1 MNLLDLDKR
10 WQRFNDA
17 DRVCPCCGKTFG
29 GVFDIGFD
37 HPLTWPHENRADSGL
52 DVIEVGDDKLSADL
66 CRVGEDRFIRCVVLL
81 PIRGSDES
89 FAFGA
94 WGSVHPDSFARY
106 VEAWNADNW
115 SDFEGC
121 FAWLA
126 NDLPGFESEEPI
138 ACNLSVGDGS
148 HRPSLQAQD
157 GPLKEAQENG
167 ISFDDLLDIYA
178 ATGNDIRAHLTAD

>member
-17 DRVCPCCGKTFG
+17 NRECPCCGQTYG

-37 HPLTWPHENRADSGL
+37 HPLTWPHENRADSGQE
-52 DVIEVGDDKLSADL
+52 VIEKDDDKLSADL
-66 CRVGEDRFIRCVVLL
+66 CRVGDDRFIRCIVAL
-81 PIRGSDES
+81 PIRGSDET

-94 WGSVHPDSFARY
+94 WGSVHPDHFAAY
-106 VEAWNADNW
+106 VQAWNSGDW
-115 SDFEGC
+115 SGFEGC
-121 FAWLA
+121 FSWLS

-138 ACNLSVGDGS
+138 ACNLWIGEPGE
-148 HRPSLQAQD
+148 RPALQAQG

-178 ATGNDIRAHLTAD
+178 ATGNDIRAHLTSD